1 MKITAFCLCWLLI
14 LTAPG
19 VMAQQPTTPNQSST
33 VPNQSPTA
41 PNQSWELL
49 RQLQA
54 GEDLKVERKTGKKMA
69 SGDFVSLSDTELVIR
84 RGFRDESLS
93 RDEVKNIW
101 RVKRPG
107 FGKRVL
113 FGAMGG
119 GLALLSVAGAVRS
132 FNVSEK
138 YVYVVLLI
146 TLAAIPIGALMVNY
160 LVSRKMT
167 KRILIYSAP

>member
-33 VPNQSPTA
+33 VPNQSPTV
-41 PNQSWELL
+41 PDQSWELL

-54 GEDLKVERKTGKKMA
+54 GEVIEVERKTGKKKA
-69 SGDFVSLSDTELVIR
+69 SGDFVSLFDTELVIR

-101 RVKRPG
+101 RIKKPG
-107 FGKRVL
+107 LGKRVL
-113 FGAMGG
+113 FSVIGG
-119 GLALLSVAGAVRS
+119 SLALLSVAGTVRA

-138 YVYVVLLI
+138 YLYVLTLI
-146 TLAAIPIGALMVNY
+146 TLAAIPIGALMFNY